1 MDKYLQTGNFL
12 GFWRSGEQ
20 DGDYVGNCRTESSR
34 KAHHESLARLLA
46 HRRRRVDVAG
56 TVLAAHIRAAMGASD

>member
-1 MDKYLQTGNFL
+1 MDKIPIRRQFFRFL
-12 GFWRSGEQ
+12 RFMEQ
-20 DGDYVGNCRTESSR
+20 AGDYVGNSRTESSR